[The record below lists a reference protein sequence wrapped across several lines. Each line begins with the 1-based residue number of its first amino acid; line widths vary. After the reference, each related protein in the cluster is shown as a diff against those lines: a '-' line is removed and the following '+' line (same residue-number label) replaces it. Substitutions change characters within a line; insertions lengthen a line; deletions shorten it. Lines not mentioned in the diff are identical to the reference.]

1 MAQAI
6 FIETPFSQGVIDK
19 YTKRSIY
26 LIKKTLLRK
35 KSIRKK
41 YKETNI
47 KKKKTIYKHHSF
59 I

>member
-41 YKETNI
+41 YQEKI
-47 KKKKTIYKHHSF
+47 LRKKNYL
-59 I
+59 